1 MKDLVLL
8 LDKLGLAGMKMQL
21 EIMNLNEPHSS
32 YLWDI
37 KEAFR
42 SRV

>member
-21 EIMNLNEPHSS
+21 EIMNLNELYP
-32 YLWDI
+32 L
-37 KEAFR
+37 
-42 SRV
+42 